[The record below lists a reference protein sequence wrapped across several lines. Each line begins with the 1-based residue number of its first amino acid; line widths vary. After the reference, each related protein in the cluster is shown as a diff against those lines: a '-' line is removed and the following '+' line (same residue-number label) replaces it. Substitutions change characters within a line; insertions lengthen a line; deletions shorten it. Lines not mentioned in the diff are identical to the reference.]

1 MLKSQQNVYHKKTIE
16 IPLVSESQLTPFVA
30 PSQLGSQPLLPHQSV
45 LLFRIRREIYR
56 DKLRC
61 KILVNMRTIQKVKTL
76 LDININALST
86 RHTNDTNKNA
96 ITQDNIIPQA

>member
-1 MLKSQQNVYHKKTIE
+1 MYTRKKTIE
-16 IPLVSESQLTPFVA
+16 ILLVSESQLTPFVA
-30 PSQLGSQPLLPHQSV
+30 PSQLGSQPLLPLQSE
-45 LLFRIRREIYR
+45 LMFRIRRREIHTQLTLLYFS
-56 DKLRC
+56 KFEEN
-61 KILVNMRTIQKVKTL
+61 IKTL